1 MFPPVAVGTVG
12 TVGTLA
18 IHLTLS
24 ITWIRAVV
32 PGVLFIPLVPNWCL
46 EERPSAEEK
55 SELRELNELCN
66 INKCLRIQQI
76 IYWIIYQIC

>member
-1 MFPPVAVGTVG
+1 MGTVG

-24 ITWIRAVV
+24 ITWIPAAV
-32 PGVLFIPLVPNWCL
+32 PGVFIILLVPNWCL
-46 EERPSAEEK
+46 EVQPPAEEK

-76 IYWIIYQIC
+76 IYWLIYQIC